1 MKLKASYTVEA
12 TIVIS
17 LSFIVFGVAIMVAY
31 DLFQLILEYVLS
43 KNSSFDAVTAFRVK
57 EGIVGVVHAILD

>member
-12 TIVIS
+12 TIVIC
-17 LSFIVFGVAIMVAY
+17 LSFIVFGVALMVAY